1 MEKGYGINLKFGI
14 MQKRLWF
21 MGKDDKETENN
32 WKIAVNDIEQIAE
45 KSSNFNDFL
54 ARVKENFLKY
64 KFNEYKL

>member
-32 WKIAVNDIEQIAE
+32 WKIAVNNIEDIA
-45 KSSNFNDFL
+45 KNSSNFNDFL
-54 ARVKENFLKY
+54 ISVKENFSKY

>member
-32 WKIAVNDIEQIAE
+32 WRTAVNDIE
-45 KSSNFNDFL
+45 
-54 ARVKENFLKY
+54 
-64 KFNEYKL
+64 